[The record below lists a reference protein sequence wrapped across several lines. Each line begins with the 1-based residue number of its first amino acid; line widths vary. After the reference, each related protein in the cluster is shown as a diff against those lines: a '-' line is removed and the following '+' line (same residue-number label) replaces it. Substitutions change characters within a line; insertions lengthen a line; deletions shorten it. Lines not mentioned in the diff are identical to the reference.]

1 MNKRQKRGL
10 VLLAVGML
18 LVLSSLG
25 IYLAQQQEDAAAGQ
39 TAAVLLQQLENR
51 TPSVDVQPQDDN
63 DAPADA
69 QPDSDNYELA
79 DPVLPEK
86 KYMGY
91 TLLGSISVPSV
102 GIQLPIL
109 DQWSE
114 AMLKIAP
121 CRYTGSIS
129 GGNMI
134 IMGHNY
140 KSHFNP
146 LHKVKVGA
154 EVEIE
159 NTIGRTFR
167 YRVAKIE
174 YLHRTEGERLPS
186 EEYPLTIFTCRP
198 GGLERIILRCEAA

>member
-1 MNKRQKRGL
+1 MNKQQKRGL
-10 VLLAVGML
+10 VLLAVGMI

-39 TAAVLLQQLENR
+39 TAAVLLQQLENK
-51 TPSVDVQPQDDN
+51 TP
-63 DAPADA
+63 PADVEPEGDSYA
-69 QPDSDNYELA
+69 QA
-79 DPVLPEK
+79 DPALPEK

-91 TLLGSISVPSV
+91 TMLGSISVPSV
-102 GIQLPIL
+102 GIKLPIL

-114 AMLKIAP
+114 EMLKVAP
-121 CRYTGSIS
+121 CRYAGSIS

-146 LHKVKVGA
+146 LHDVEVGA

-159 NTIGRTFR
+159 NTIGKVFR

-174 YLHRTEGERLPS
+174 YLQGAEGEKLPTK
-186 EEYPLTIFTCRP
+186 EYPLTVFTCRP
-198 GGLERIILRCEAA
+198 GGLERVVLRCELTE